1 MGTLTVFSTIKSR
14 QVGMGK
20 SEVVVPITL
29 LLVKELV
36 VKGSFRYGVSSLLVE
51 FVSLSTIRSPE
62 ITLWRLRSLLRVEL
76 I

>member
-1 MGTLTVFSTIKSR
+1 
-14 QVGMGK
+14 MGK

-36 VKGSFRYGVSSLLVE
+36 VKGSFRYGVSSFLVE